1 MLGTQAIGKHHDYT
15 DMINI
20 LAIKSKEYGLVGG
33 KRVSFASLGGAHCPH
48 SYEGIGIAAQ
58 KV

>member
-33 KRVSFASLGGAHCPH
+33 KRVSFASLGGAHILMR
-48 SYEGIGIAAQ
+48 E
-58 KV
+58 